1 MERFITAGVEV
12 QGGQLANSVCTD
24 CKLVPAPDFRPK
36 LKVVSLDIETSQDQE
51 LYSIALDG
59 MAERVVFMLGEP
71 EDAATES
78 TDFVLRYFASR
89 RAMIEALNDWF
100 ELHDPDVIIGWNVVQ
115 FDLRVLQKNA
125 DAAHAPLL
133 LGRERK
139 PMAWRAHPGKQE
151 YFFAPMPG
159 RVAIDGIEA
168 LRAAMWSFPSFSLEN
183 VAQQLLGEGKDIG
196 DAYDKLAEIERRYQE
211 DKPALAAYNI
221 KDCELVL
228 RIFDKAKLL
237 SFAMERAH
245 TTGLQLDHF
254 GGSIAAF
261 SHHYLPRMH
270 RLGYVAP
277 NVGDIQGK
285 SSPGGYVMDS
295 KPGFYDSVLVLD
307 YKSLYPSII
316 RTFLVD
322 PVGLIEGSYSDA
334 TDPIHGPLETRFSRN
349 SHALPGIVTSL
360 WKARDEA
367 KRNKNEPL
375 SQALKLVMNSFAGV
389 LGASECRFFN
399 PKLISAITLRGHPN
413 WRIVAM
419 ARKPSLM

>member
-1 MERFITAGVEV
+1 MSDALWSGRRFRTFNVIDEFNRECLRIEIDTSLPAARVVRALEELTEVRGVPQSIRLDNGPEFIAQALKQWAQNKGVELRHIQPGKPTQNAYVERFNRTYRTAVLDCYVFESLQEV
-12 QGGQLANSVCTD
+12 RSMT
-24 CKLVPAPDFRPK
+24 
-36 LKVVSLDIETSQDQE
+36 
-51 LYSIALDG
+51 
-59 MAERVVFMLGEP
+59 
-71 EDAATES
+71 ED
-78 TDFVLRYFASR
+78 
-89 RAMIEALNDWF
+89 W
-100 ELHDPDVIIGWNVVQ
+100 LH
-115 FDLRVLQKNA
+115 R
-125 DAAHAPLL
+125 
-133 LGRERK
+133 
-139 PMAWRAHPGKQE
+139 
-151 YFFAPMPG
+151 
-159 RVAIDGIEA
+159 
-168 LRAAMWSFPSFSLEN
+168 
-183 VAQQLLGEGKDIG
+183 
-196 DAYDKLAEIERRYQE
+196 
-211 DKPALAAYNI
+211 
-221 KDCELVL
+221 
-228 RIFDKAKLL
+228 
-237 SFAMERAH
+237 
-245 TTGLQLDHF
+245 
-254 GGSIAAF
+254 
-261 SHHYLPRMH
+261 
-270 RLGYVAP
+270 
-277 NVGDIQGK
+277 
-285 SSPGGYVMDS
+285 YVMDS